1 MIRRSS
7 LFSGSLAAAAVSL
20 TAACASAQDAVP
32 PRPAPVAAA
41 ASDAPDS
48 AKLNDLAAAGRFD
61 ELAGRLRQDAA
72 AYEPALAGSLMAD
85 LQRFSDNARE
95 RSTRKQEA
103 FEKAAAQLEEHV
115 AAGKTEEALVSA
127 IEAHGLTDDKAA
139 WLDRE
144 QVKALVGSAVES
156 AKAAEAAGD
165 WVEALATYRLL
176 NLLYEDTDGYHDQLR
191 RTAKHVR
198 VLQLYAPAALEELYR
213 QRAQRR
219 GDEEPKFEPGERE
232 AWDVRLRGVEPSM
245 LRQTLVQAAR
255 SHVNQSGYA
264 PLMRGGLETL
274 LIAVDTDPLADTF
287 AGLKDK
293 GKRTRF
299 RDEVGR
305 LLADLNGRDRDL
317 TILDAA
323 TLIDRVLLINS
334 QTLGLP
340 ESVVV
345 YEMTSGATDTLDDF
359 TAVIWPD
366 DKEKFARATQGKFYG
381 VGIQITKQDGRLMV
395 QTPLENTPAQRAGV
409 KAGDTIAQV
418 DGRASTTWSLDRAV
432 REITGPEGTTV
443 TLGLERVGE
452 ANMLQVP
459 LKRAEIEIESIRG
472 WQHRDGERGGWDW
485 WVDPDHR
492 IAYIRL
498 SQFIPQTADDLDAA
512 IEQMQQDGPIN
523 GLVLDL
529 RFNPGGLLSSAV
541 DVADRFI
548 PRGPLVFTVDA
559 QGRRNT
565 ESRARVSRTYPDFPV
580 VVLVN
585 QGAASA
591 SEIVSGALQDYDRA
605 LIVGT
610 RSFGKGSVQDLFPL
624 AHGKAYLKLTT
635 QYYMLPQGRI
645 IHRKPGADHWG
656 VEPDLSVQMTN
667 REIAD
672 ALELRQEADI
682 LRDPDAP
689 QVPVVIAPAPA
700 GDGEADEDEEK
711 EAPRWTR
718 PATAAQLLERG
729 LDPQLEAALLVLKTR
744 LLTQHPAVAKR
755 E

>member
-1 MIRRSS
+1 MIRRFN
-7 LFSGSLAAAAVSL
+7 LLTLSL
-20 TAACASAQDAVP
+20 TVAALLLPAACAGPTHADAI
-32 PRPAPVAAA
+32 
-41 ASDAPDS
+41 DS
-48 AKLNDLAAAGRFD
+48 SRLNDLATAGDFD
-61 ELAGRLRQDAA
+61 ALANRLRLDAA
-72 AYEPALAGSLMAD
+72 AYEPDLTRSLATD
-85 LQRFSDNARE
+85 LRRFSQNAAHRNDRRRE
-95 RSTRKQEA
+95 Q
-103 FEKAAAQLEEHV
+103 FEKAAGELTQHV
-115 AAGKTEEALVSA
+115 AEGKPEDALVSA
-127 IEAHGLTDDKAA
+127 IEAHGLTDNKPA
-139 WLDRE
+139 WLARE
-144 QVKALVGSAVES
+144 EVTKLVNTAIES
-156 AKAAEAAGD
+156 ARAAEAAGD
-165 WVEALATYRLL
+165 WVEALAMYRLL
-176 NLLYEDTDGYHDQLR
+176 NLLYEDNDGYRDELR

-198 VLQLYAPAALEELYR
+198 VLQLYAPAALEELYK
-213 QRAQRR
+213 QRARRR

-232 AWDVRLRGVEPSM
+232 SWDVRLRGVEPAM
-245 LRQTLVQAAR
+245 LRQALVQAAR
-255 SHVNQSGYA
+255 SHVDQAGYA

-274 LIAVDTDPLADTF
+274 LVAVDTDPLGDTF

-293 GKRTRF
+293 EKRARF
-299 RDEVGR
+299 RSEVDR
-305 LLADLNGRDRDL
+305 LLTDLNARPKDL

-334 QTLGLP
+334 QTIALP
-340 ESVVV
+340 ESVIV
-345 YEMTSGATDTLDDF
+345 YELTSGATDTLDDF

-366 DKEKFARATQGKFYG
+366 DKENFARSTQGKFYG
-381 VGIQITKQDGRLMV
+381 VGIQISKKDGRLMV
-395 QTPLENTPAQRAGV
+395 QTPLENTPAQRAGIQ
-409 KAGDTIAQV
+409 AGDTIAEV
-418 DGRASTTWSLDRAV
+418 DGRSSTTWSLDRAV

-452 ANMLQVP
+452 KNLLQLP

-472 WQHRDGERGGWDW
+472 WQHRTGNQGGWDW
-485 WVDPDHR
+485 WIDPDHR

-512 IEQMQQDGPIN
+512 VQQMQQDGPIN
-523 GLVLDL
+523 GLILDL
-529 RFNPGGLLSSAV
+529 RFNPGGLLSSAI
-541 DVADRFI
+541 DIADRFI

-605 LIVGT
+605 LVVGT
-610 RSFGKGSVQDLFPL
+610 RSYGKGSVQDLFPL

-645 IHRKPGADHWG
+645 IHRKPGADQWG
-656 VEPDLSVQMTN
+656 VEPDLHIEMTN
-667 REIAD
+667 KEIAD
-672 ALELRQEADI
+672 AIELRQEADV
-682 LRDPDAP
+682 LRDGDAP
-689 QVPVVIAPAPA
+689 PAPLAIAPKAEGPEGEVKTGDETAP
-700 GDGEADEDEEK
+700 
-711 EAPRWTR
+711 PRWTR

-755 E
+755 D